1 MADDALAGFAGRM
14 HQLFPVL
21 TEPEIARVSR
31 FGTVH
36 IYPRGTR
43 LFSAGERAPGMFVVL
58 KGILA
63 ISQRSYVTLWR
74 QPVLMVSTMLFP
86 VVYLLI
92 LGNALNHQLRAIP
105 IASARNTATM
115 ETR

>member
-31 FGTVH
+31 FGAVH

-43 LFSAGERAPGMFVVL
+43 LFSAGERAPGVFVVL

-63 ISQRSYVTLWR
+63 ISQRDECLNANEFHLKLPTRSWLTLCTPKSR
-74 QPVLMVSTMLFP
+74 DL
-86 VVYLLI
+86 
-92 LGNALNHQLRAIP
+92 
-105 IASARNTATM
+105 
-115 ETR
+115 